1 MWFDPKFPYRE
12 IVDEEIR
19 SFSLRYAY
27 LEIPKYVVMPNHL
40 HLLMV
45 IDDSVPIEQRKE
57 IPRLVGELKSLSTR
71 ACRRIGFPKD
81 HLYQSS
87 FYEHIVRTEQDYAEI
102 WQYIES
108 NPQRWKEDRYY
119 SD

>member
-1 MWFDPKFPYRE
+1 M
-12 IVDEEIR
+12 
-19 SFSLRYAY
+19 
-27 LEIPKYVVMPNHL
+27 VMN
-40 HLLMV
+40 
-45 IDDSVPIEQRKE
+45 DSVPIEQRKE

-71 ACRRIGFPKD
+71 VCRKAGFPRD